1 MIEFKLPSLGS
12 DMDDGVLVQWH
23 VHAGDAVRKGQVVA
37 VVDTTKAAIDV
48 ECWDEG
54 TVHAL
59 VAEPGQRLPVGATLA
74 VLRAP
79 GESAEEAERAWAALR
94 ASRAVGTGAK
104 GAAVAPSTAAPAAS
118 AAAVVE
124 PATVGAVAPSLSN
137 GGAASRRVSP
147 AARRLAQEQ
156 GIDLSAVS
164 AAGDVVSLADV
175 QAALDARAAGGRPSL
190 RAASQADAAAK
201 LMSSAR

>member
-59 VAEPGQRLPVGATLA
+59 VAEPGQRLPVGVTLA

-79 GESAEEAERAWAALR
+79 GESADDAERAWAALR
-94 ASRAVGTGAK
+94 ASAAAAGAQ
-104 GAAVAPSTAAPAAS
+104 GAAAASTAVPATAT
-118 AAAVVE
+118 AAAVG
-124 PATVGAVAPSLSN
+124 PATTGAAAPPLSN

-156 GIDLSAVS
+156 GIDLSGV
-164 AAGDVVSLADV
+164 
-175 QAALDARAAGGRPSL
+175 RR
-190 RAASQADAAAK
+190 R
-201 LMSSAR
+201 